1 MNMMQTTL
9 RSWAFWLLPFVL
21 LVLLIGWQTD
31 WGRGFARVPPP
42 AASVVPPPVTVAV
55 LPVYEPDATT
65 ITSRDAIDRTL
76 FNPTRRPAPVAV
88 AEAAKP
94 RMQRG
99 QFALTGTLITDGKST
114 AFLRDAS
121 GGKARRVM
129 QGETVNGLLVAEV
142 KADRVRLTMG
152 DEFEELTL
160 KLAVGPRTTIQPVVQ
175 GPGAAAAAA
184 AAAGL
189 SPAEAARLAPQVRD
203 VADVLAERRRM
214 AREAEA
220 AAAGRPPGAPIVPA
234 AAPGPVP
241 AAAATPAPAPAA
253 AAAPSDPGWSSV
265 YQRYQQPRR

>member
-21 LVLLIGWQTD
+21 LVLLIGWQID
-31 WGRGFARVPPP
+31 WGREFTRDPPP
-42 AASVVPPPVTVAV
+42 AASAVPPPVTVAV
-55 LPVYEPDATT
+55 LPIYEPDATT
-65 ITSRDAIDRTL
+65 ATSRDTIDRTL

-99 QFALTGTLITDGKST
+99 QFALTGTLIADGKST
-114 AFLRDAS
+114 AFLRDVS

-142 KADRVRLTMG
+142 KADLVRLTLG
-152 DEFEELTL
+152 DEVEELAL
-160 KLAVGPRTTIQPVVQ
+160 KLAVGPRTTIQPVVA
-175 GPGAAAAAA
+175 GPRAAAAAA
-184 AAAGL
+184 VAAGL

-214 AREAEA
+214 ARDAEA
-220 AAAGRPPGAPIVPA
+220 AAAGRPPGAPMVPPTA
-234 AAPGPVP
+234 AAPPPG
-241 AAAATPAPAPAA
+241 PAPPAA
-253 AAAPSDPGWSSV
+253 AAASTDPAWSSV

>member
-9 RSWAFWLLPFVL
+9 RSWAFWLLPLAL

-31 WGRGFARVPPP
+31 WGQALTRVPPP
-42 AASVVPPPVTVAV
+42 ATSAIPPPVAVAV
-55 LPVYEPDATT
+55 LPIYEPDATT
-65 ITSRDAIDRTL
+65 ATSRDTIDRTL

-88 AEAAKP
+88 AEVAKP

-99 QFALTGTLITDGKST
+99 QFALTGTLIIDGKST
-114 AFLRDAS
+114 AFLRDIS
-121 GGKARRVM
+121 GGKARRVL

-152 DEFEELTL
+152 DEVEELAL
-160 KLAVGPRTTIQPVVQ
+160 KLAVGPRTTIQPVV
-175 GPGAAAAAA
+175 PGARAAAA

-189 SPAEAARLAPQVRD
+189 SPADAARLAPQVRD

-220 AAAGRPPGAPIVPA
+220 AAAGRPPGAPIVPPTA
-234 AAPGPVP
+234 
-241 AAAATPAPAPAA
+241 
-253 AAAPSDPGWSSV
+253 
-265 YQRYQQPRR
+265 

>member
-9 RSWAFWLLPFVL
+9 RSWAFWFLPFVL
-21 LVLLIGWQTD
+21 FVLLIGWQTD
-31 WGRGFARVPPP
+31 WGREFTRVPPP
-42 AASVVPPPVTVAV
+42 AASAVPPPVTVAV
-55 LPVYEPDATT
+55 LPIYEPDATT
-65 ITSRDAIDRTL
+65 ATSRDAIDRTL

-88 AEAAKP
+88 TEAAKP

-99 QFALTGTLITDGKST
+99 QFALTGTLIADGKST
-114 AFLRDAS
+114 AFLRDVS

-142 KADRVRLTMG
+142 KTDRVRLTLG
-152 DEFEELTL
+152 DEVEELAL
-160 KLAVGPRTTIQPVVQ
+160 KLAVGPRTTIQPVVA
-175 GPGAAAAAA
+175 GPRTAAA

-203 VADVLAERRRM
+203 VADVLAERRRR

-220 AAAGRPPGAPIVPA
+220 AAAGRPPGAPMVPPTA
-234 AAPGPVP
+234 AAPPSS
-241 AAAATPAPAPAA
+241 PAPPAA
-253 AAAPSDPGWSSV
+253 AAASSTDPAWSSV